1 MDDAGK
7 GFLRRIATS
16 TGRMD
21 RIIQDVL
28 IYSRVLRTELRLES
42 VDVTKLLRGMLDS
55 YPEFQK
61 PKADIAIEGE
71 LPAVLGNEPR

>member
-1 MDDAGK
+1 
-7 GFLRRIATS
+7 
-16 TGRMD
+16 MD

-55 YPEFQK
+55 
-61 PKADIAIEGE
+61 
-71 LPAVLGNEPR
+71 